1 MAKEEKKTINTITD
15 KNDFLNRNEIIE
27 KLVEITKS
35 IDCSNDNRS
44 FAIEGE
50 WGVGKSFIIDKFE
63 NKIKSEN
70 DIIIFK
76 YNAWENNYYE
86 EPIIAMVTS
95 MIDQLNNYYDK
106 TFTGVAKQVIRD
118 TAKSLLEIL
127 KTLGKSTAILLGK
140 GKYNEIA
147 DEISSCGKNLKKTI
161 NRRMIDNDVDEYLSL
176 KQTLTKLRVC
186 LSKLNKKIVFIIDEI
201 DRCLPDYAVKVLER
215 THHLFEELSNSI
227 TIFSIDQSQLGNLIK
242 SYYGD
247 DFDIEIYMQKFIEFT
262 IPIGLGVLDDKCD
275 ELFEKYLKN
284 FVIADDEKEDLIQ
297 FFKSLTTHINIRK
310 KIRLI
315 NRLNEAHELFV
326 KEKCNLSLCYFEIY
340 YVVFY
345 DYYGKQTETFK
356 INYISP
362 KGGIGLNG
370 FLKNLFPKLFEGVQL
385 TDVYINSKK
394 YDAIEIKS
402 MNEYKNLLFYY
413 IRYSQHKQEYILQ
426 LLPLNGEELKELKE
440 QIYEQCINLDKFVNG
455 IKFLK

>member
-1 MAKEEKKTINTITD
+1 MAKEEKKTTNTIID
-15 KNDFLNRNEIIE
+15 KTDFLNRNEIIE

-35 IDCSNDNRS
+35 IDCSNGNRS

-70 DIIIFK
+70 NIIIFK

-118 TAKSLLEIL
+118 TAKSLFEIL

-147 DEISSCGKNLKKTI
+147 DEISSCGKKLKKNI

-176 KQTLTKLRVC
+176 KQTLTKLRDC
-186 LSKLNKKIVFIIDEI
+186 LSKLSKKIVFIIDEI
-201 DRCLPDYAVKVLER
+201 DRCLPAYAVKVLER

-247 DFDIEIYMQKFIEFT
+247 SFDIEIYMQKFIEFT

-275 ELFEKYLKN
+275 ELFKKYLKN
-284 FVIADDEKEDLIQ
+284 FEIIDDEKEALIH
-297 FFKSLTTHINIRK
+297 FFKSLTVHINIRK

-345 DYYGKQTETFK
+345 DYYGEQTETFK
-356 INYISP
+356 INYITP
-362 KGGIGLNG
+362 KGGIGLEN

-385 TDVYINSKK
+385 TDVYVNSKR

-413 IRYSQHKQEYILQ
+413 IRYAQHRQEYMLQ
-426 LLPLNGEELKELKE
+426 LLPLNSEELKELKE

>member
-176 KQTLTKLRVC
+176 KQTLTKLREC

-247 DFDIEIYMQKFIEFT
+247 SLDIEIYMQKFIEFI

-284 FVIADDEKEDLIQ
+284 FEINNDERNKLIQ
-297 FFKSLTTHINIRK
+297 FFKLLSGKINIRK
-310 KIRLI
+310 KIILI
-315 NRLNEAHELFV
+315 NKLNQIHELFV
-326 KEKCNLSLCYFEIY
+326 GKGAHISVCYFEIFYVIFYKVY
-340 YVVFY
+340 YN
-345 DYYGKQTETFK
+345 DTAHFK
-356 INYISP
+356 INYFTPDSFNNLKGYPREIFPQIFQGISLGV
-362 KGGIGLNG
+362 KYEGIT
-370 FLKNLFPKLFEGVQL
+370 KH
-385 TDVYINSKK
+385 DS
-394 YDAIEIKS
+394 IEIVS
-402 MNEYKNLLFYY
+402 MDEIKKILFYF
-413 IRYSQHKQEYILQ
+413 IRYEQLKYRNDIKLELNDNNKVSKQI
-426 LLPLNGEELKELKE
+426 
-440 QIYEQCINLDKFVNG
+440 IEQCKYVDLFIDGVKF
-455 IKFLK
+455 IK